1 MLGNIFS
8 MTYPFQ
14 ESYELLFADYMKQAN
29 PVTDNDKLA
38 SDRFDKLERDK
49 LVSDKLVSEKLAS
62 EKLVTDKLVT
72 DKLAYIDKP
81 APFSVD
87 AMKIVTNSEDSH
99 SCAIT

>member
-1 MLGNIFS
+1 M
-8 MTYPFQ
+8 
-14 ESYELLFADYMKQAN
+14 LFADYMKQAN

-62 EKLVTDKLVT
+62 DKLVT

-81 APFSVD
+81 APFTVD
-87 AMKIVTNSEDSH
+87 AMKIVTNSEDTH